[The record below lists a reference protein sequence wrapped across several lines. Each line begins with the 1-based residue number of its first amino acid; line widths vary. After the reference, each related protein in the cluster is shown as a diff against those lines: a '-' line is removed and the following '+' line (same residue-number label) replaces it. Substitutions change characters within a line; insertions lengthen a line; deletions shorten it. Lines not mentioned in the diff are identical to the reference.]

1 MGLELE
7 SLQLLIPI
15 VPVSVQKGNR
25 TAVVQGKVRHFPDKK
40 KVAYYARIAEE
51 LVHQKRER
59 PIEGPTAVSYR
70 FFMERP
76 GYLKKPKSDPMAIPH
91 DQKPD
96 FDNLSK
102 GFGDALGKSSI
113 FTDDKQIW
121 AAFVFKMYHE
131 LSLFPRIEVDII
143 YEKQ

>member
-1 MGLELE
+1 MGSELG

-15 VPVSVQKGNR
+15 VPASVQKGNR
-25 TAVVQGKVRHFPDKK
+25 TTVVAGRVRHYPDRN

-51 LVHQKRER
+51 LVHQRRSE
-59 PIEGPTAVSYR
+59 PLVGPVAVSYR

-96 FDNLSK
+96 FDNLAK
-102 GFGDALGKSSI
+102 GFGDALGQSSI

-143 YEKQ
+143 YERQ